1 MQSIMR
7 SVRLGGSQQLLVR
20 GLLAAQAD
28 RVAQQMGTESQ
39 GAETRAASAAAA
51 ACGATIVLG

>member
-1 MQSIMR
+1 MR